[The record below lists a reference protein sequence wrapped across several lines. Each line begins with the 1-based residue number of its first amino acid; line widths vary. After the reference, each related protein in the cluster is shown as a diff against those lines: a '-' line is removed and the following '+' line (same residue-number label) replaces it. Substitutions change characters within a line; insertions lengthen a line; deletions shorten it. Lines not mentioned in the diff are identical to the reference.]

1 MHTLV
6 VAKGELW
13 LHADG
18 AAPRTITSPF
28 AREVVERDERSR
40 RNTSWKHAPREQ
52 STGVIPSASLWGSQ
66 QGAPLAPPRFM
77 FACFGPDAR
86 TVYYV
91 LKVGESVGLFRQHLD
106 ESREVRLFHRNGI
119 RVLGLAYSAPEQRLV
134 LSIGLN
140 DGTAQLEVYDEDG
153 NLKGAVTGGDSIDA
167 APSLVGGS
175 ASSVV
180 FQSAGVARHAERGHL
195 VAVGHGTVCRLD
207 YRTGR
212 LDTLLDDSA
221 QDFAAPRQAADGTL
235 YAIRRPVEKPVTER
249 AGNALVDTLLAPF
262 RLLSAVFGFLNVF
275 TMLYGKGPLRSAGGP
290 RAPELD
296 QDLGR
301 LWLHGRMIEL
311 KKVRDDPQYAGN
323 LVPASWELVR
333 QPPGRAL
340 QVVAGHVAAFDVAD
354 DGGIV
359 YTNGYEVTHWRDGQ
373 KTSLGRH
380 ELVEAVAV
388 RP

>member
-13 LHADG
+13 LHANG

-40 RNTSWKHAPREQ
+40 RNTAWKHAPREQ
-52 STGVIPSASLWGSQ
+52 SSGVIPSASLWGSQ

-77 FACFGPDAR
+77 YACFGPDER

-106 ESREVRLFHRNGI
+106 EAREVRLFHRNGI
-119 RVLGLAYSAPEQRLV
+119 RVLGLAYSGPEQRLV
-134 LSIGLN
+134 LSIGLP

-153 NLKGAVTGGDSIDA
+153 NLKGAVTGGDSVDA
-167 APSLVGGS
+167 APSLVLGS

-180 FQSAGVARHAERGHL
+180 FQSSGVARHAERGHL
-195 VAVGHGTVCRLD
+195 VAMAHGTVCRLD
-207 YRTGR
+207 YRKGQ
-212 LDTLLDDSA
+212 LDTLLEDAA

-235 YAIRRPVEKPVTER
+235 YAIRRPVEKPATER
-249 AGNALVDTLLAPF
+249 AGNALVDTLMAPF

-275 TMLYGKGPLRSAGGP
+275 TMLYGKEPLRSAGGP
-290 RAPELD
+290 RTPELD

-311 KKVRDDPQYAGN
+311 KQVRDDPQYAGN

-333 QPPGRAL
+333 RPPGRQL
-340 QVVAGHVAAFDVAD
+340 QVVAGHVAAFDLLD
-354 DGGIV
+354 DGSVV
-359 YTNGYEVTHWRDGQ
+359 YSNGYEVVHWRDGE
-373 KTSLGRH
+373 KAVLGRH
-380 ELVEAVAV
+380 ELVEGVAA
-388 RP
+388 RG